1 MRKLL
6 LTLVLT
12 FSFACLIAQPLAIS
26 TELTENGQVE
36 LIQWDGDGFNC
47 VSSEMPMMYTWSIYT
62 NQHRRLFS
70 KWREKRRVKKYNN

>member
-36 LIQWDGDGFNC
+36 LIQWDGDGFNF
-47 VSSEMPMMYTWSIYT
+47 VSSEMPMMCTRSNET
-62 NQHRRLFS
+62 NLDTRF
-70 KWREKRRVKKYNN
+70 